1 MSGFAL
7 SIVVA
12 GIISY
17 VGLKIFESKQN
28 GEEIVLELDER
39 YKYKKDMINETVKV
53 LNKRGKKC
61 DYIGEDKIKID
72 GEEYKF
78 LEREIALGRLPLQQI
93 VLKHL

>member
-1 MSGFAL
+1 MSGF
-7 SIVVA
+7 IVSMAVA

-17 VGLKIFESKQN
+17 VGLKIFERKQ
-28 GEEIVLELDER
+28 GSDEIILELDER
-39 YKYKKDMINETVKV
+39 YKYKKDMINETVKT
-53 LNKRGKKC
+53 LNKKGKKC

-78 LEREIALGRLPLQQI
+78 SEREIALGRLPLQQI